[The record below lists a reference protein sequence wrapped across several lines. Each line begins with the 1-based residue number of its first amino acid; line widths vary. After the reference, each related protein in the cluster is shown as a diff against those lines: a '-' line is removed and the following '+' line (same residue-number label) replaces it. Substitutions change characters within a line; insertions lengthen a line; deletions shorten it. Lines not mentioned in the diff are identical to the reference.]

1 MYHWL
6 PCLKQKT
13 NKNMASKKNDCCFL
27 VHYTKRSKE
36 LWLCYE
42 SRGAAGRCA
51 ARSSGRV
58 GACLVSCLR
67 VGCREGIG
75 EGGYGRGIGQG
86 EWF

>member
-6 PCLKQKT
+6 PCLKRKT
-13 NKNMASKKNDCCFL
+13 NKNMASKKNDSCFL
-27 VHYTKRSKE
+27 VLYTKRSKE

-42 SRGAAGRCA
+42 GRGAAGCCA
-51 ARSSGRV
+51 AGSSGRV

-75 EGGYGRGIGQG
+75 GGGDMVGG
-86 EWF
+86 